1 MIQLYKNHWPRVL
14 SAFLVLLVASFIFAP
29 GAFALEGSERDA
41 MKEEVR
47 YTYDKLNERVNLM
60 EASDPKKDGAKDLL
74 DTAKDLLDE
83 IDTDEEDDEVFLGQ
97 IEAAQK
103 AINDVNLYLIKP
115 VAPGATKITGEG
127 TVPEGDIIEDFIPQF
142 IRLLF
147 RFASLA
153 VLIAFVVSGIMF
165 VVAFD
170 NEERV
175 TKAKQMLYY
184 SIIGFAFVTL
194 AFAIVKAI
202 TDIDFF
208 GFI

>member
-1 MIQLYKNHWPRVL
+1 MITFYKNHWHRIM
-14 SAFLVLLVASFIFAP
+14 SAFTALVLAMVVFAP
-29 GAFALEGSERDA
+29 GALALSDDAKDGIQQEIEFA
-41 MKEEVR
+41 
-47 YTYDKLNERVNLM
+47 YDKLNERINLM
-60 EASDPKKDGAKDLL
+60 EHNDPKKDEAEELLDDAKDII
-74 DTAKDLLDE
+74 DE
-83 IDTDEEDDEVFLGQ
+83 IDTDASDADFLDQ
-97 IEAAQK
+97 EKEAREALNK
-103 AINDVNLYLIKP
+103 VNLYLIQP
-115 VAPGATKITGEG
+115 FRPGA
-127 TVPEGDIIEDFIPQF
+127 VPEGDIVEDFIPQF

-153 VLIAFVVSGIMF
+153 ILISFVVSGIMF

-184 SIIGFAFVTL
+184 SLIGFAFVTL
-194 AFAIVKAI
+194 AFAIVKAV